1 MEMCAA
7 FDTKLQK
14 KPSDPCQFLANLYA
28 NVAPACES
36 QPEEGV
42 MKKAWI
48 LALAGSLVACG
59 QPADKPAGD
68 DLSAPEVA
76 EHDDALLAEVPE
88 SEPLASPYE
97 VAESAPDDRDFAALA
112 AYPDTWHVSYGW
124 PGEYPAGFVVLE
136 QGVTVNGRAR
146 PNPDAP
152 ANVACTLPQYANY
165 QIWNRQ
171 RVERD
176 HLEFIVASKIEPVV
190 MKVDA
195 NIETPGDEGMRV
207 LNLKAGD
214 VLSYLRYLGEGF
226 AIFSFDGQEYT
237 INEAELRDIS
247 SMTGA
252 SLEED
257 QWVEVACIGGTRAW
271 ILYDDAIAHDEIVP
285 SPIVGFG
292 EASDIYPDEVDR
304 VRAEGLELET
314 YQLAPSDGGSGD

>member
-1 MEMCAA
+1 
-7 FDTKLQK
+7 
-14 KPSDPCQFLANLYA
+14 
-28 NVAPACES
+28 
-36 QPEEGV
+36 

-59 QPADKPAGD
+59 QPAEAPGGGGD
-68 DLSAPEVA
+68 SAPAVVEQEA
-76 EHDDALLAEVPE
+76 FQAEVPE
-88 SEPLASPYE
+88 SEPITSPYE
-97 VAESAPDDRDFAALA
+97 LAESAPNDRDFAALA
-112 AYPDTWHVSYGW
+112 GYPDTWYVSYGW
-124 PGEYPAGFVVLE
+124 PGEYPAGFVVLD
-136 QGVTVNGRAR
+136 QGVTLNGRAR

-176 HLEFIVASKIEPVV
+176 NLEFIVATKIEPVT
-190 MKVDA
+190 MLVDA
-195 NIETPGDEGMRV
+195 NIETPGDEGMKV

-226 AIFSFDGQEYT
+226 AIFGVGDQEYT

-247 SMTGA
+247 SMSGMGI
-252 SLEED
+252 EED

-271 ILYDDAIAHDEIVP
+271 LLYDDAVAHDDIVP

-292 EASDIYPDEVDR
+292 EASDIYPDEVDK
-304 VRAEGLELET
+304 VRAEGLEMEAFQNT
-314 YQLAPSDGGSGD
+314 PIDEGSVD

>member
-1 MEMCAA
+1 
-7 FDTKLQK
+7 
-14 KPSDPCQFLANLYA
+14 
-28 NVAPACES
+28 
-36 QPEEGV
+36 

-59 QPADKPAGD
+59 QPAESPDGGNAAAPAT
-68 DLSAPEVA
+68 A
-76 EHDDALLAEVPE
+76 EHETLQADVPE
-88 SEPLASPYE
+88 SEPITSPYE
-97 VAESAPDDRDFAALA
+97 LAESAPNDRDFAALA
-112 AYPDTWHVSYGW
+112 GYPDTWHVSYGW

-152 ANVACTLPQYANY
+152 ANVPCTLPQYANY

-176 HLEFIVASKIEPVV
+176 NLEFIVASKIEPVT
-190 MKVDA
+190 MLVDA
-195 NIETPGDEGMRV
+195 RIETPGDEGMQV

-226 AIFSFDGQEYT
+226 AIFDVDGQEYT

-247 SMTGA
+247 SMTGMA
-252 SLEED
+252 LEED

-271 ILYDDAIAHDEIVP
+271 IRYDDAIAQDDIVP

-292 EASDIYPDEVDR
+292 EASDIYPDEVDK
-304 VRAEGLELET
+304 VRAEGLELEAF
-314 YQLAPSDGGSGD
+314 QNQPFDDGSVD

>member
-1 MEMCAA
+1 
-7 FDTKLQK
+7 
-14 KPSDPCQFLANLYA
+14 
-28 NVAPACES
+28 
-36 QPEEGV
+36 

-59 QPADKPAGD
+59 QPADAPAGGSV
-68 DLSAPEVA
+68 SAPAA
-76 EHDDALLAEVPE
+76 EQHETLQAEVPE
-88 SEPLASPYE
+88 SEPIASPYE
-97 VAESAPDDRDFAALA
+97 VTESAPDDRDFAALA
-112 AYPDTWHVSYGW
+112 GYPDSWYVSYGW

-165 QIWNRQ
+165 QIWNQQ

-176 HLEFIVASKIEPVV
+176 SLEFIVASKVEPVT
-190 MKVDA
+190 MLVDA
-195 NIETPGDEGMRV
+195 NIETPGDEGMQV
-207 LNLKAGD
+207 LELKAGD

-226 AIFSFDGQEYT
+226 AIFGFNGQEYT

-247 SMTGA
+247 SMSGM

-292 EASDIYPDEVDR
+292 EASDIYPDEVDQ
-304 VRAEGLELET
+304 VRAEGLELEAFQNGAFDEGAT
-314 YQLAPSDGGSGD
+314 D

>member
-1 MEMCAA
+1 
-7 FDTKLQK
+7 
-14 KPSDPCQFLANLYA
+14 
-28 NVAPACES
+28 
-36 QPEEGV
+36 

-59 QPADKPAGD
+59 QPAGKPAGD
-68 DLSAPEVA
+68 DLSVPEVA

-252 SLEED
+252 S
-257 QWVEVACIGGTRAW
+257 WRKTSGWRSPVSAARAPGSSMTT
-271 ILYDDAIAHDEIVP
+271 P
-285 SPIVGFG
+285 SPMTRSCRPPSS
-292 EASDIYPDEVDR
+292 ASAKQRHLSRRSGQGARRRARTGNLPAR
-304 VRAEGLELET
+304 PVRWRLGRLGPHCLNRPGT
-314 YQLAPSDGGSGD
+314 CS